1 MDSLACQS
9 LSMQA
14 LEEYVLSENKQKISS
29 DWIESGIASKEYLR
43 LLLSLSTVGIAG
55 LSKDEKEKLKEWTD
69 SRRFKEFLNPV
80 LKYYLSIIESE
91 QDLEIKT
98 KLIQE
103 FNTKFLH
110 FNFNDERDMRR
121 VKVQTP
127 QVPDEKSKNKKKAD
141 EVTGSQ
147 NRSELSDADLKE
159 LSTAELIKNITE
171 DKTFYNFELETA
183 NLSFLKKIDLAKVVR
198 PARIETILRRLP
210 DFGFNKVYTL

>member
-9 LSMQA
+9 LSMQV
-14 LEEYVLSENKQKISS
+14 LEEYVLSENKQKISN

-55 LSKDEKEKLKEWTD
+55 LSKDENEKLKEWTD
-69 SRRFKEFLNPV
+69 SRRSKEFLNPV
-80 LKYYLSIIESE
+80 LKYYLLIIESE
-91 QDLEIKT
+91 QNLEIKT

-110 FNFNDERDMRR
+110 FSFNDERDMRG

-141 EVTGSQ
+141 EVAGSQ

-159 LSTAELIKNITE
+159 LSTAELIKTITE

-198 PARIETILRRLP
+198 PARIETVLRRLP
-210 DFGFNKVYTL
+210 DFGFNKVYT